1 MNNYQKKPAM
11 TRFEEFVKERRQ
23 AAGLTLRQFCLMAH
37 VDPSNWSKIERGL
50 GEAPRSKEMLDRI
63 ADILLLNSSDRDSLR
78 DLAIVASIPKEFR
91 DDKVI
96 EKLPIFFRTVR
107 GEKPTEA
114 ELEKLFEV
122 IKNS

>member
-1 MNNYQKKPAM
+1 MK
-11 TRFEEFVKERRQ
+11 RFEDFIKEKRL
-23 AAGLTLRQFCLMAH
+23 AAGLTLRKFCIEAS

-50 GEAPRSKEMLDRI
+50 SEAPKSKEMLDRI
-63 ADILLLNSSDRDSLR
+63 ADILQLSPNDREVLK
-78 DLAIVASIPKEFR
+78 DLAIVAAIPKDFR
-91 DDKVI
+91 EEKVI

-107 GEKPTEA
+107 GEKPTGA

>member
-1 MNNYQKKPAM
+1 M

>member
-1 MNNYQKKPAM
+1 M
-11 TRFEEFVKERRQ
+11 RFEDFIKEKRQ
-23 AAGLTLRQFCLMAH
+23 AAELTLRKFCALAS

-50 GEAPRSKEMLDRI
+50 GEAPRSNEMLDRI
-63 ADILLLNSSDRDSLR
+63 ADILKLSPSDKDTLR
-78 DLAIVASIPKEFR
+78 DLAIVAAFPKEFR

>member
-1 MNNYQKKPAM
+1 M
-11 TRFEEFVKERRQ
+11 RFEDFIKQKRQ
-23 AAGLTLRQFCLMAH
+23 AAELTLRKFCAVAS
-37 VDPSNWSKIERGL
+37 VDPSNWSKVERGL

-63 ADILLLNSSDRDSLR
+63 ADILKLSPSDKDTMR
-78 DLAIVASIPKEFR
+78 DLAIVAAFPKEFR
-91 DDKVI
+91 DDTVI